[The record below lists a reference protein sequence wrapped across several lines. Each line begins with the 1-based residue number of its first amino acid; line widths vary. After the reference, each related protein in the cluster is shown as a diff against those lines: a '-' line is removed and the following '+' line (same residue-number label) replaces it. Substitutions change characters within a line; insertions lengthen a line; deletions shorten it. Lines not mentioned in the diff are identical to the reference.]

1 MNSPRPISDHKK
13 KQTPKA
19 PVVSLKH
26 YELFNSL
33 KISLQSLELSL
44 EKILTQVLQRVQED
58 FPILLIGNIFTEVKN
73 G

>member
-1 MNSPRPISDHKK
+1 MNSPRPIRDHKK

>member
-1 MNSPRPISDHKK
+1 MNSPGPIIDHKK

-26 YELFNSL
+26 CELFNSL
-33 KISLQSLELSL
+33 EISLKSLELSL
-44 EKILTQVLQRVQED
+44 EKIFTQVLQRVQD